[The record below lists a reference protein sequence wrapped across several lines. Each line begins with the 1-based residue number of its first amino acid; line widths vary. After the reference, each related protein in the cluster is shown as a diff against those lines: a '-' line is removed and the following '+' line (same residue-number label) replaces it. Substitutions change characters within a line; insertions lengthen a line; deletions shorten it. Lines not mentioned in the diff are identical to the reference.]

1 MRQAYKSNIATFQ
14 PHPNRSSSPL
24 LIRRIRGQFF
34 KEINQFQRDRLGV
47 ALAFILPVIALLII
61 GFAIRLESKNIP
73 LVVRDLDQT
82 SLSRSYIE
90 RLYATNLFVP
100 AQWQGS
106 RFPDALDRGNAQAQV
121 IIPPNFMAE
130 VDAGKTGQVQVVI
143 DGSDVINARVIKL
156 AIEGTTLSIVQ
167 EKLGDLAELGI
178 VAQVRLWFNPGRQE
192 SLFIVPG
199 SYGVILAIFPPLLIA
214 IALVR
219 EKEQGTILQLY
230 ASSLSAFELLMG
242 KSLAYVAVGLGEAL
256 ILFIVGWLLFG
267 VGVVGNPLPL
277 VMGTPVFL
285 WSGVQ
290 LGLIIGIFTTTQS
303 AAVQA
308 IGTIKVLT
316 AFLLAGFLFPLNSVP
331 FPFSVFAYFVPVRYY
346 IELCRDVFVRGSGW
360 FGTGHLLAAMLIL
373 GMAEFGLAW
382 WGMHRMQL
390 SS

>member
-1 MRQAYKSNIATFQ
+1 MR
-14 PHPNRSSSPL
+14 
-24 LIRRIRGQFF
+24 IRRIRNQVF
-34 KEINQFQRDRLGV
+34 KELEQFQRDRLGV
-47 ALAFILPVIALLII
+47 ALAFILPVVALLII
-61 GFAIRLESKNIP
+61 GFAIRLEAKNIP

-100 AQWQGS
+100 AEWQGV
-106 RFPDALDRGNAQAQV
+106 RFPDALDRGTA
-121 IIPPNFMAE
+121 
-130 VDAGKTGQVQVVI
+130 QVQVTLPAGFAADVDGGRTGAVEVVV

-156 AIEGTTLSIVQ
+156 AIDGTTLSMLK
-167 EKLGDLAELGI
+167 ERLGKLSEQLG
-178 VAQVRLWFNPGRQE
+178 VVTQVRLWFNPGRQE

-219 EKEQGTILQLY
+219 EKEQGTMLQLY
-230 ASSLSAFELLMG
+230 ASSLTAFELLVG
-242 KSLAYVAVGLGEAL
+242 KSLAYIAVGLGEAL
-256 ILFIVGWLLFG
+256 ILFIVGWGLFG
-267 VGVVGNPLPL
+267 VGFVGDPLPL
-277 VMGTPVFL
+277 VIGTPVFML
-285 WSGVQ
+285 AGVQ

-331 FPFSVFAYFVPVRYY
+331 FPFSLAAYLVPVRYY

-360 FGTGHLLAAMLIL
+360 FGTGHLIVAMLIL
-373 GMAEFGLAW
+373 GLIEFGLAW
-382 WGMHRMQL
+382 WGMRRMQL

>member
-1 MRQAYKSNIATFQ
+1 MR
-14 PHPNRSSSPL
+14 
-24 LIRRIRGQFF
+24 IRRIRNQFF
-34 KEINQFQRDRLGV
+34 KELQQFQRDRLGV

-61 GFAIRLESKNIP
+61 GFAIRLEAKNIP

-100 AQWQGS
+100 AQWQGA
-106 RFPDALDRGNAQAQV
+106 RFPDALDRGTAQV
-121 IIPPNFMAE
+121 QITIPVGFSADVN
-130 VDAGKTGQVQVVI
+130 AGRTGAVQAVI

-156 AIEGTTLSIVQ
+156 AVEGTTLSMVQ
-167 EKLGDLAELGI
+167 AQLGQLAASFGAENLG
-178 VAQVRLWFNPGRQE
+178 VVSQVRLWFNPGRQE

-230 ASSLSAFELLMG
+230 ASSLSAFELLVG
-242 KSLAYVAVGLGEAL
+242 KSLAYIAVGVGEAVL
-256 ILFIVGWLLFG
+256 LFIVGFLLFG
-267 VGVVGNPLPL
+267 VGFAGDPMPLII
-277 VMGTPVFL
+277 GTPIFMLV
-285 WSGVQ
+285 GVQ

-308 IGTIKVLT
+308 IGTIKLLT

-331 FPFSVFAYFVPVRYY
+331 FPFSIAAYLVPVRYY
-346 IELCRDVFVRGSGW
+346 IELCRNVFVRGSGW
-360 FGTGHLLAAMLIL
+360 FGSGHLIVAMLLL

-382 WGMHRMQL
+382 WGMRRMQL

>member
-1 MRQAYKSNIATFQ
+1 MM
-14 PHPNRSSSPL
+14 
-24 LIRRIRGQFF
+24 IRRIRNQFF
-34 KEINQFQRDRLGV
+34 KELQQFQRDRLGV

-61 GFAIRLESKNIP
+61 GFAIRLEAKNIP

-100 AQWQGS
+100 AKWEGNQ
-106 RFPDALDRGNAQAQV
+106 FPDALDRGTAQV
-121 IIPPNFMAE
+121 QVMIPSGFTA
-130 VDAGKTGQVQVVI
+130 DAVAGRTGNVQVVI
-143 DGSDVINARVIKL
+143 DGSDTINARVIDL
-156 AIEGTTLSIVQ
+156 AIKGATLFVVQ
-167 EKLGDLAELGI
+167 EQLGNRFSLLDDPLGI

-199 SYGVILAIFPPLLIA
+199 SYGVILAIFPPLLIS

-230 ASSLSAFELLMG
+230 ASSLSAFELLVG
-242 KSLAYVAVGLGEAL
+242 KSLAYVAVGLGEAVL
-256 ILFIVGWLLFG
+256 LFIVGFLLFG
-267 VGVVGNPLPL
+267 VRFVGDPMPL
-277 VMGTPVFL
+277 VIGTPVFML
-285 WSGVQ
+285 AGVQ

-331 FPFSVFAYFVPVRYY
+331 FPFSIASYLVPSRYY

-360 FGTGHLLAAMLIL
+360 FGTWYLILVMLIL
-373 GMAEFGLAW
+373 GIAEFGLAW
-382 WGMHRMQL
+382 WGMRRMQV
-390 SS
+390 SG

>member
-1 MRQAYKSNIATFQ
+1 MKIQ
-14 PHPNRSSSPL
+14 
-24 LIRRIRGQFF
+24 RIRHQFF
-34 KEINQFQRDRLGV
+34 KELQQFQRDRLGV

-61 GFAIRLESKNIP
+61 GFAIRLEAKNIP
-73 LVVRDLDQT
+73 LVVHDLDQT

-90 RLYATNLFVP
+90 KLYATNLFVP
-100 AQWQGS
+100 AQWQGNQ
-106 RFPDALDRGNAQAQV
+106 FPDALDRGTAQV
-121 IIPPNFMAE
+121 QITIP
-130 VDAGKTGQVQVVI
+130 TGFTADVLARRTGNIQVVI
-143 DGSDVINARVIKL
+143 DGSDTINARVIDL
-156 AIEGTTLSIVQ
+156 AVKGTTLSFVQ
-167 EKLGDLAELGI
+167 EQLGQRFEVFSAPLGVI
-178 VAQVRLWFNPGRQE
+178 AQVRLWFNPGRQE

-230 ASSLSAFELLMG
+230 ASSLTAFELLVG
-242 KSLAYVAVGLGEAL
+242 KSLAYITVGLGEAI
-256 ILFIVGWLLFG
+256 ILFIVGFLLFG
-267 VGVVGNPLPL
+267 VRFVGDPMPL
-277 VMGTPVFL
+277 VIGTPVFML
-285 WSGVQ
+285 AGVQ

-331 FPFSVFAYFVPVRYY
+331 FPFSIAAYLVPVRYY

-360 FGTGHLLAAMLIL
+360 FGTGYLILAMLLLAI
-373 GMAEFGLAW
+373 AEFGLAW
-382 WGMHRMQL
+382 WGMHRMQV

>member
-1 MRQAYKSNIATFQ
+1 MM
-14 PHPNRSSSPL
+14 
-24 LIRRIRGQFF
+24 IRRIRNQVF
-34 KEINQFQRDRLGV
+34 KELQQFQRDRLGV

-61 GFAIRLESKNIP
+61 GYAIRLEAKNIS
-73 LVVRDLDQT
+73 LVVRDLDRT
-82 SLSRSYIE
+82 TLSRSYIE

-100 AQWQGS
+100 AKWQGM
-106 RFPDALDRGNAQAQV
+106 RFPDAIDRDTAQV
-121 IIPPNFMAE
+121 QITIPSGFAA
-130 VDAGKTGQVQVVI
+130 DAAAGITGKVQVVI
-143 DGSDVINARVIKL
+143 DGSDTINARVSDL
-156 AIEGTTLSIVQ
+156 AIKGTTLAVVQ
-167 EKLGDLAELGI
+167 EQLGQLSERLGV

-230 ASSLSAFELLMG
+230 ASSLSAFELLIG
-242 KSLAYVAVGLGEAL
+242 KSLAYIAVGLGEAI
-256 ILFIVGWLLFG
+256 ILFVVGFGLFG
-267 VGVVGNPLPL
+267 VRFIGDPTPLII
-277 VMGTPVFL
+277 GTPVFML
-285 WSGVQ
+285 AGVQ

-316 AFLLAGFLFPLNSVP
+316 GFLLAGFLFPLNSVP
-331 FPFSVFAYFVPVRYY
+331 FPFSIASYLVPVRYY

-360 FGTGHLLAAMLIL
+360 FGTWELILAMLIL
-373 GMAEFGLAW
+373 SMAEFALAW
-382 WGMHRMQL
+382 WGMRRMQL

>member
-1 MRQAYKSNIATFQ
+1 MI
-14 PHPNRSSSPL
+14 
-24 LIRRIRGQFF
+24 IRRIRNQFF
-34 KEINQFQRDRLGV
+34 KELEQFGRDRLGV

-61 GFAIRLESKNIP
+61 GFAIRLEAKNIP
-73 LVVRDLDQT
+73 LVVRDLDQST
-82 SLSRSYIE
+82 LSRSYIE
-90 RLYATNLFVP
+90 QLYATNLFVP
-100 AQWQGS
+100 AKWQGA
-106 RFPDALDRGNAQAQV
+106 RFPDALDRGTAQV
-121 IIPPNFMAE
+121 QVTIPVGFAAD
-130 VDAGKTGQVQVVI
+130 VDAGRTGEIEVVV
-143 DGSDVINARVIKL
+143 DGSDVINARVTQL
-156 AIEGTTLSIVQ
+156 AVDGTTLSAVQ
-167 EKLGDLAELGI
+167 NHLGKLSEMLG
-178 VAQVRLWFNPGRQE
+178 VVSQVRLWFNPGRQE

-242 KSLAYVAVGLGEAL
+242 KSLAYMLVGLGEAV
-256 ILFIVGWLLFG
+256 ILFIVGFLLFG
-267 VGVVGNPLPL
+267 VRFIGDPIPLAI
-277 VMGTPVFL
+277 GTLVFL
-285 WSGVQ
+285 LAGVQ

-331 FPFSVFAYFVPVRYY
+331 FPFSVAAYLVPVRYY

-360 FGTGHLLAAMLIL
+360 FGTWYLIIAMLIL
-373 GMAEFGLAW
+373 GIAEFGVAW
-382 WGMHRMQL
+382 WGMRRMQL

>member
-1 MRQAYKSNIATFQ
+1 MS
-14 PHPNRSSSPL
+14 
-24 LIRRIRGQFF
+24 IRRIRNQFF
-34 KEINQFQRDRLGV
+34 KELKQFQRDRLGV
-47 ALAFILPVIALLII
+47 ALAFILPVVALLII
-61 GFAIRLESKNIP
+61 GFAIRLEAKNIP

-100 AQWQGS
+100 AEWQGE
-106 RFPDALDRGNAQAQV
+106 RFPDALDRDMAQAQV
-121 IIPPNFMAE
+121 TIPPGFAADA
-130 VDAGKTGQVQVVI
+130 DAGRTGRVQVVI
-143 DGSDVINARVIKL
+143 DGGDVINARVIKL
-156 AIEGTTLSIVQ
+156 AVEGATLFVLQ
-167 EKLGDLAELGI
+167 ERLGKLSESLGV

-230 ASSLSAFELLMG
+230 ASNLSAFELLVG
-242 KSLAYVAVGLGEAL
+242 KSLAYIAVGLGEAL

-267 VGVVGNPLPL
+267 VGFVGDPVPL
-277 VMGTPVFL
+277 VVGTPVFML
-285 WSGVQ
+285 AGVQ

-331 FPFSVFAYFVPVRYY
+331 FPFSIFSYFVPVRYY

-360 FGTGHLLAAMLIL
+360 FGTWHLIIAMLIL
-373 GMAEFGLAW
+373 GIAEFGLAW
-382 WGMHRMQL
+382 WGMRRMQL

>member
-1 MRQAYKSNIATFQ
+1 MI
-14 PHPNRSSSPL
+14 
-24 LIRRIRGQFF
+24 IRRIRNQFF
-34 KEINQFQRDRLGV
+34 KELQQFQRDRLGV

-61 GFAIRLESKNIP
+61 GFAIRLEAKNIP

-100 AQWQGS
+100 ALWQGA
-106 RFPDALDRGNAQAQV
+106 RFPDALDRSSA
-121 IIPPNFMAE
+121 
-130 VDAGKTGQVQVVI
+130 QVQVTIPTGFAAEVEAGRTGNFQVII
-143 DGSDVINARVIKL
+143 DGSDTINARVIDL
-156 AIEGTTLSIVQ
+156 AIKGATLFLVQ
-167 EKLGDLAELGI
+167 EQLGQRSSLLSDPLGI

-230 ASSLSAFELLMG
+230 ASSLSAFELLAG
-242 KSLAYVAVGLGEAL
+242 KSLAYIAVGLGEA
-256 ILFIVGWLLFG
+256 ILLFVVGFLLFG
-267 VGVVGNPLPL
+267 VRFVGNPMPL
-277 VMGTPVFL
+277 VIGTPVFML
-285 WSGVQ
+285 AGVQ

-308 IGTIKVLT
+308 IGTIKLLT

-331 FPFSVFAYFVPVRYY
+331 FPFSIAAYLVPVRYY

-360 FGTGHLLAAMLIL
+360 FGTWYLIVAMLIL
-373 GMAEFGLAW
+373 GIAEFGLAW
-382 WGMHRMQL
+382 WGMRRMQV
-390 SS
+390 SG

>member
-1 MRQAYKSNIATFQ
+1 MR
-14 PHPNRSSSPL
+14 
-24 LIRRIRGQFF
+24 IRRIRNQFF
-34 KEINQFQRDRLGV
+34 KELEQFQRDRLGV

-61 GFAIRLESKNIP
+61 GLAIRLEAKNIP
-73 LVVRDLDQT
+73 LAVRDLDQT
-82 SLSRSYIE
+82 TLSRSYIE

-100 AQWQGS
+100 VAWQGE
-106 RFPDALDRGNAQAQV
+106 RFPDALDRGIAQAQV
-121 IIPPNFMAE
+121 TIPPGFAADA
-130 VDAGKTGQVQVVI
+130 DAGRTGTVQVVI
-143 DGSDVINARVIKL
+143 DGGDVINARVIKL
-156 AIEGTTLSIVQ
+156 AVEGTTLSVVQ
-167 EKLGDLAELGI
+167 ERLGKLSETLGV

-230 ASSLSAFELLMG
+230 ASSLSAFELLVG
-242 KSLAYVAVGLGEAL
+242 KSLAYIAVGLGEAL

-267 VGVVGNPLPL
+267 VGFVGDPLPL
-277 VMGTPVFL
+277 VIGTPVFML
-285 WSGVQ
+285 AGVQ

-331 FPFSVFAYFVPVRYY
+331 FPFSIFSYFVPVRYY

-360 FGTGHLLAAMLIL
+360 FGTWHLIIAMLML
-373 GMAEFGLAW
+373 GMSEFGLAW
-382 WGMHRMQL
+382 WGMRRMQL

>member
-1 MRQAYKSNIATFQ
+1 MM
-14 PHPNRSSSPL
+14 
-24 LIRRIRGQFF
+24 RRIRNQFF
-34 KEINQFQRDRLGV
+34 KELQQFQRDRLGV

-61 GFAIRLESKNIP
+61 GFAIRLEAKNIP

-100 AQWQGS
+100 AKWEGG
-106 RFPDALDRGNAQAQV
+106 RFPDALDRGTAQV
-121 IIPPNFMAE
+121 QVTIPVGFTA
-130 VDAGKTGQVQVVI
+130 DATAGKTGHVQVVI
-143 DGSDVINARVIKL
+143 DGSDTINARVIDL
-156 AIEGTTLSIVQ
+156 AIKGTTLFVVQ
-167 EKLGDLAELGI
+167 EQLEQRSNRLAEPLGI

-192 SLFIVPG
+192 ALFIVPG

-230 ASSLSAFELLMG
+230 ASSLSAVELLVG
-242 KSLAYVAVGLGEAL
+242 KSLAYIAVGLGEAIL
-256 ILFIVGWLLFG
+256 LFIVGFLLFG
-267 VGVVGNPLPL
+267 VRFVGDPLPL
-277 VMGTPVFL
+277 IIGTPVFL
-285 WSGVQ
+285 LSGVQ

-331 FPFSVFAYFVPVRYY
+331 LPFSIAADLVPVRYY

-360 FGTGHLLAAMLIL
+360 FGTWYLIVAMLIL
-373 GMAEFGLAW
+373 GLAEFGLAW
-382 WGMHRMQL
+382 WGIRRMQI
-390 SS
+390 SG

>member
-1 MRQAYKSNIATFQ
+1 MI
-14 PHPNRSSSPL
+14 
-24 LIRRIRGQFF
+24 IRRIRNQFF
-34 KEINQFQRDRLGV
+34 KELQQFQRDRLGV

-61 GFAIRLESKNIP
+61 GFAIRLEAKNIP
-73 LVVRDLDQT
+73 LVARDLDQT

-100 AQWQGS
+100 ALWQGE
-106 RFPDALDRGNAQAQV
+106 RFPDALDRSSAQV
-121 IIPPNFMAE
+121 QVTIPTGFAADVE
-130 VDAGKTGQVQVVI
+130 AGRTGNLQVVI
-143 DGSDVINARVIKL
+143 DGSDTINARVIDL
-156 AIEGTTLSIVQ
+156 AIKGATLFLVQ
-167 EKLGDLAELGI
+167 EQLGQRSSLLSDPLGI

-230 ASSLSAFELLMG
+230 ASSLSAFELLAG
-242 KSLAYVAVGLGEAL
+242 KSLAYIAVGLGEA
-256 ILFIVGWLLFG
+256 ILLFLVGFLLFG
-267 VGVVGNPLPL
+267 VRFVGNPMPL
-277 VMGTPVFL
+277 VIGTPVFML
-285 WSGVQ
+285 AGVQ

-308 IGTIKVLT
+308 IGTIKLLT

-331 FPFSVFAYFVPVRYY
+331 FPFSIAAYLVPVRYY

-360 FGTGHLLAAMLIL
+360 FGTWYLIVAMLIL
-373 GMAEFGLAW
+373 GIAEFGLAW
-382 WGMHRMQL
+382 WGMRRMQV
-390 SS
+390 SG

>member
-1 MRQAYKSNIATFQ
+1 MMT
-14 PHPNRSSSPL
+14 
-24 LIRRIRGQFF
+24 RRIRNQFF
-34 KEINQFQRDRLGV
+34 KELQQFQRDRLGV

-61 GFAIRLESKNIP
+61 GFAIRLEAKNIP
-73 LVVRDLDQT
+73 LVVRDFDQT

-100 AQWQGS
+100 AKWDSGH
-106 RFPDALDRGNAQAQV
+106 FPDALDRGTAQIQV
-121 IIPPNFMAE
+121 LIPVGFTADAMA
-130 VDAGKTGQVQVVI
+130 GRTGNVQVVI
-143 DGSDVINARVIKL
+143 DGSDTINARVIDL
-156 AIEGTTLSIVQ
+156 AIKGTTLFVMQ
-167 EKLGDLAELGI
+167 ERMGRLSSLFSDSLGL

-230 ASSLSAFELLMG
+230 ASSLSAFELLVG
-242 KSLAYVAVGLGEAL
+242 KSLAYISVGLGEAIL
-256 ILFIVGWLLFG
+256 LFIVGFWLFG
-267 VGVVGNPLPL
+267 VRFVGDPLPL
-277 VMGTPVFL
+277 LIGTPVFML
-285 WSGVQ
+285 AGVQ

-316 AFLLAGFLFPLNSVP
+316 SFLLAGFLFPLNSVP
-331 FPFSVFAYFVPVRYY
+331 FPFSIAAYLVPVRYY

-360 FGTGHLLAAMLIL
+360 FGTWYLIIAMLIL
-373 GMAEFGLAW
+373 GIAEFGLAW
-382 WGMHRMQL
+382 WGIRRMQL
-390 SS
+390 SG

>member
-1 MRQAYKSNIATFQ
+1 MMM
-14 PHPNRSSSPL
+14 
-24 LIRRIRGQFF
+24 RRIRNQFF
-34 KEINQFQRDRLGV
+34 KELEQFQRDRLGV

-61 GFAIRLESKNIP
+61 GFAIRLEAKNIP

-82 SLSRSYIE
+82 TLSRSYIE
-90 RLYATNLFVP
+90 QLYATNLFVP
-100 AQWQGS
+100 AAWHGV
-106 RFPDALDRGNAQAQV
+106 RFPDAIDRGTAQV
-121 IIPPNFMAE
+121 QVTIPPNFAAD
-130 VDAGKTGQVQVVI
+130 VDAGRTGEVQVVI
-143 DGSDVINARVIKL
+143 DGSDVINARVTQL
-156 AIEGTTLSIVQ
+156 AVDGVTLSAVQ
-167 EKLGDLAELGI
+167 NRLGKLSETLGVI
-178 VAQVRLWFNPGRQE
+178 SQVRLWFNPGRQE

-230 ASSLSAFELLMG
+230 ASSLSAVELLLG
-242 KSLAYVAVGLGEAL
+242 KSLAYMLVGLGEAIL
-256 ILFIVGWLLFG
+256 LFIVGFLLFG
-267 VGVVGNPLPL
+267 VRFIGDPIPL
-277 VMGTPVFL
+277 VIGTLIFL
-285 WSGVQ
+285 FAGVQ

-331 FPFSVFAYFVPVRYY
+331 FPFSVMAYLVPVRYY

-360 FGTGHLLAAMLIL
+360 FGTWYLIIAMVIL

-382 WGMHRMQL
+382 WGMRRMQL

>member
-1 MRQAYKSNIATFQ
+1 MT
-14 PHPNRSSSPL
+14 
-24 LIRRIRGQFF
+24 IRRIRNQFF
-34 KEINQFQRDRLGV
+34 KELEQFQRDHLGV

-61 GFAIRLESKNIP
+61 GFAIRLEARNIP
-73 LVVRDLDQT
+73 LVVRDLDRT
-82 SLSRSYIE
+82 TLSRSYIE

-100 AQWQGS
+100 TIWRGD
-106 RFPDALDRGNAQAQV
+106 RFPDAIDRGSALVQIN
-121 IIPPNFMAE
+121 IPVGFSANVA
-130 VDAGKTGQVQVVI
+130 AGRAGDLQVVI
-143 DGSDVINARVIKL
+143 DGSDVINARVVRL
-156 AIEGTTLSIVQ
+156 AIQGTTLSVLQ
-167 EKLGDLAELGI
+167 NQLGKLADELGV

-242 KSLAYVAVGLGEAL
+242 KSLAYTVIGLGEAV
-256 ILFIVGWLLFG
+256 ILFVVGFLLFG
-267 VGVVGNPLPL
+267 VRTIGDPTPLIVGTVIFMLA
-277 VMGTPVFL
+277 T
-285 WSGVQ
+285 VQ

-331 FPFSVFAYFVPVRYY
+331 FPFSLVSYLVPVRYY
-346 IELCRDVFVRGSGW
+346 IELCRDVFIRGSGW
-360 FGTGHLLAAMLIL
+360 LGTGHLTIALLLL
-373 GMAEFGLAW
+373 GMVEFAIAW
-382 WGMHRMQL
+382 WGMRRMQL
-390 SS
+390 SG

>member
-1 MRQAYKSNIATFQ
+1 MRIQ
-14 PHPNRSSSPL
+14 
-24 LIRRIRGQFF
+24 RIRHQFF
-34 KEINQFQRDRLGV
+34 KELQQFQRDRLGV

-61 GFAIRLESKNIP
+61 GFAIRLEAKNIP

-100 AQWQGS
+100 ARWQGK
-106 RFPDALDRGNAQAQV
+106 RFPDALDRGTAQV
-121 IIPPNFMAE
+121 QITIPTRFTAD
-130 VDAGKTGQVQVVI
+130 VLARRTGHIQVVI
-143 DGSDVINARVIKL
+143 DGSDTINARVIDL
-156 AIEGTTLSIVQ
+156 AVKGTTLSFAQ
-167 EKLGDLAELGI
+167 EQLGERFEVFSAPLGVI
-178 VAQVRLWFNPGRQE
+178 AQVRLWFNPGRQE

-199 SYGVILAIFPPLLIA
+199 SYGVILALFPPLLIA

-230 ASSLSAFELLMG
+230 ASSLSAFELLVG
-242 KSLAYVAVGLGEAL
+242 KSLAYTTVGLGEAI
-256 ILFIVGWLLFG
+256 ILFIVGFFLFDVRW
-267 VGVVGNPLPL
+267 VGDPMPL
-277 VMGTPVFL
+277 VIGTPVFML
-285 WSGVQ
+285 AGVQ

-331 FPFSVFAYFVPVRYY
+331 FPFSIAAYLVPVRYY

-360 FGTGHLLAAMLIL
+360 FGTGYLILAMLML
-373 GMAEFGLAW
+373 GIAEFGLAW
-382 WGMHRMQL
+382 WGMRRMQL